1 MNIITKLP
9 GPLLIFLGALSLS
22 FGGLIVKSFEGATL
36 WQILF
41 WRSLFFTLTVL
52 AFLIISYKG
61 KTLKSFHDSG
71 LPGFFGGI
79 ILSFG
84 FCGYVFAMY
93 NTTVANTNFIISLQI
108 LFLAIFGYFFLKEKI
123 NKITLISII
132 LAITGVLLMVGN
144 SLSPGELSGN
154 LAAFTMPISF
164 AVLIMIV
171 RKYPTVDM
179 IPAQFIAG
187 VFSCLIGFV
196 LSTKIMISPH
206 DIFLGFLA
214 GLWLAPFIEKNLLG
228 VFSIFVILPVCV
240 LGASFAW
247 TMLPDKI
254 RHSLPDGW
262 EAALLIPVVLIF
274 SYVSFELSTPLENV
288 FFDGDLRFWIS
299 NELGISYDQRNAMV
313 VGIAMGFAVI
323 PTIFS
328 IAEDAI
334 FTVPRHLTYGS
345 LALGATP
352 WQSLYRVVL
361 PTASP
366 GIFSA
371 LMIGMGRAVGET
383 MIVLMAT
390 GNTPIID
397 ASIFEGM
404 RTLAANIA
412 VEIPESEVDSTH
424 YRILFL
430 AALVLFL
437 FTFAVN
443 TIAEVVRQQ
452 LRGKYSTI

>member
-1 MNIITKLP
+1 MNLIRNLP

-52 AFLIISYKG
+52 LFLIISYK
-61 KTLKSFHDSG
+61 KQTFKSFYDSG
-71 LPGFFGGI
+71 LPGIFGGI

-123 NKITLISII
+123 NTITLISII

-144 SLSPGELSGN
+144 SLTPGELSGN

-187 VFSCLIGFV
+187 IFSCLIGFI

-214 GLWLAPFIEKNLLG
+214 GFFQVGFGFIFITIGARTTPSAMVGIIMLSESILGPVWAFLFVSERPSMFGLIGGAIILLA
-228 VFSIFVILPVCV
+228 
-240 LGASFAW
+240 
-247 TMLPDKI
+247 
-254 RHSLPDGW
+254 
-262 EAALLIPVVLIF
+262 VLIQF
-274 SYVSFELSTPLENV
+274 YSLLTNSKKSVS
-288 FFDGDLRFWIS
+288 
-299 NELGISYDQRNAMV
+299 
-313 VGIAMGFAVI
+313 
-323 PTIFS
+323 
-328 IAEDAI
+328 
-334 FTVPRHLTYGS
+334 H
-345 LALGATP
+345 
-352 WQSLYRVVL
+352 
-361 PTASP
+361 
-366 GIFSA
+366 
-371 LMIGMGRAVGET
+371 
-383 MIVLMAT
+383 
-390 GNTPIID
+390 
-397 ASIFEGM
+397 
-404 RTLAANIA
+404 
-412 VEIPESEVDSTH
+412 
-424 YRILFL
+424 
-430 AALVLFL
+430 
-437 FTFAVN
+437 
-443 TIAEVVRQQ
+443 
-452 LRGKYSTI
+452 